1 MKAGVAKRRRLMP
14 GSKVASATRA
24 TSLVTRLKRR
34 GKVVVFTNGCFDLL
48 HVGHLTLLEKA
59 RALGDVL
66 VVGVNGDA
74 SVRRLKGSGRPIIP
88 LHERMEMLA
97 ALRVV
102 DLVVP
107 FAEATPARLIA
118 RLVPDMLVKG
128 GDYRRATIVG
138 RETVEAGGGRVV
150 TIPLVRGRSTTDLSR
165 RARRGSSGRRRN
177 RA

>member
-1 MKAGVAKRRRLMP
+1 MKTEVTKRRRLIP
-14 GSKVASATRA
+14 GGKVASATRA
-24 TSLVTRLKRR
+24 ASIVTRMKRR
-34 GKVVVFTNGCFDLL
+34 GKIVVFTNGCFDLL
-48 HVGHLTLLEKA
+48 HVGHLTLLERA

-66 VVGVNGDA
+66 VVGVNGNA

-118 RLVPDMLVKG
+118 RLVPGVLVKG
-128 GDYRRATIVG
+128 RDYRRSTIVG
-138 RETVEAGGGRVV
+138 RVTVEAAGGRVV
-150 TIPLVRGRSTTDLSR
+150 TVPLVRGRSTTDLSR
-165 RARRGSSGRRRN
+165 RARRGNDGRRGKS
-177 RA
+177 A